1 MRSMRS
7 WRWTFIGAFG
17 IQALGLFSL
26 SRGADAAPPIAPLP
40 LIERPSDQP
49 TNEVFA
55 IFLTGDGGWAALDR
69 GITAELNAHGVSV
82 VGLNSRAYLST
93 RRTPDELAR
102 DLQAVVTHYQR
113 AWGKSAFILIGFS
126 RGADLLPF
134 GVSQFPAGLR
144 GRVRLVAMLGLGRI
158 ADFEF
163 RLMDLIHF
171 EPRETSRQVAP
182 ELEKLRGMNL
192 LFVRGDE
199 EDGAIGSELNP
210 NIGSIVTLQGDHHL
224 GRDYGLL
231 GRLIL
236 DAAQQRPHSPASGS
250 AR

>member
-1 MRSMRS
+1 MKTPGRR
-7 WRWTFIGAFG
+7 RWTLALIG
-17 IQALGLFSL
+17 ALGLRAAASATP
-26 SRGADAAPPIAPLP
+26 GAEAASAIAQLP
-40 LIERPSDQP
+40 LIERPAERPTSD
-49 TNEVFA
+49 VFA

-69 GITAELNAHGVSV
+69 GITAELNARGVSV

-102 DLQAVVTHYQR
+102 DLEAIVSHYER
-113 AWGKSAFILIGFS
+113 AWRKSDFILIGFS

-134 GVSQFPAGLR
+134 GVSRFATGLR
-144 GRVRLVAMLGLGRI
+144 SRVRLVAMLGLGRI

-171 EPRETSRQVAP
+171 EPRDTSILVAP

-199 EDGAIGSELNP
+199 EEGAIGRELNP
-210 NIGSIVTLQGDHHL
+210 NLGRIVTLDGDHHL
-224 GRDYGLL
+224 GRDYVLL

-236 DAAQQRPHSPASGS
+236 GATQRQPQPPAAESTR
-250 AR
+250 